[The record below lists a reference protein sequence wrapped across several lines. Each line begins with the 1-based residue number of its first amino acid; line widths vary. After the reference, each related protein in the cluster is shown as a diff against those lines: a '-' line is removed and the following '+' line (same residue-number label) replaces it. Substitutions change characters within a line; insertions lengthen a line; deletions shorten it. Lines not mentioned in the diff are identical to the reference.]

1 MRKKILICNPFISLG
16 GIATFTLTLG
26 NGLISENNDVF
37 YLSTHYEGDYWNK
50 LKGIF
55 NKVYSLEETKNP
67 ILKIIKIVRLIKEI
81 NPDVIIINN
90 CPPINYALP
99 FINIKIKV
107 ISVIHSDDNRYYKLD
122 SRFSGWIDYL
132 VCPSVKLTEKIL
144 TYIPK
149 GDFNKVVKIPHG
161 VKIYKNIH
169 NQNKIKDS
177 LIFVGNID
185 KHKGV
190 DLLIPILKN
199 VVTEFESAVL
209 YIIGKGPLKNELLR
223 NVEENNLTNNVIFIE
238 ELDGESLRKLFLKME
253 VFLFPTKL
261 ESFGLVIPEAM
272 SSGVIPVISNLKGI
286 TDQFIINNKSGF
298 LCTKDNP
305 DEFSQNIINI
315 FDDIELKTT
324 LSQKAK
330 LFVNLEY
337 SEAEMVKRY
346 ISIINKNNLQDSK
359 VKRYSFKWIK
369 LYVNNVRKIID
380 NG

>member
-26 NGLISENNDVF
+26 KGLVSENNDVF
-37 YLSTHYEGDYWNK
+37 YLSTHYKGDFWNK
-50 LKGIF
+50 ASGIF
-55 NKVYSLEETKNP
+55 NKMYSLEDIKNP
-67 ILKIIKIVRLIKEI
+67 ITKIIRIIRLIKEI

-99 FINIKIKV
+99 FIKTKIKV
-107 ISVIHSDDNRYYKLD
+107 ISVIHSDDNRYYKFD

-132 VCPSVKLTEKIL
+132 VCPSSKLTEKIL
-144 TYIPK
+144 TYLPK
-149 GDFNKVVKIPHG
+149 KDYRKVVKISHG
-161 VKIYKNIH
+161 VEISRNI
-169 NQNKIKDS
+169 NFQNKIKNS

-199 VVTEFESAVL
+199 VVREFESAVL
-209 YIIGKGPLKNELLR
+209 YIVGKGPLKNELVR
-223 NVEENNLTNNVIFIE
+223 NVEENNLSTNVIFIE
-238 ELDGESLRKLFLKME
+238 ELDSESLRKLFLKTE

-286 TDQFIINNKSGF
+286 TDQFILNTKNGF
-298 LCTKDNP
+298 LCNQDTP
-305 DEFSQNIINI
+305 EEFSQNIINI
-315 FDDIELKTT
+315 FDDVELKKT
-324 LSQKAK
+324 LSTNANV
-330 LFVNLEY
+330 FVSLEY
-337 SEAEMVKRY
+337 SEAKMVKQY
-346 ISIINKNNLQDSK
+346 LSMINMNNQEHRK
-359 VKRYSFKWIK
+359 VKRFSFKWIK
-369 LYVNNVRKIID
+369 LYINNMRKLMN

>member
-16 GIATFTLTLG
+16 GVATFTLTLG
-26 NGLISENNDVF
+26 KGLIREDNSVF
-37 YLSTHYEGDYWNK
+37 YLSTHYKGDYWDK
-50 LKGIF
+50 ASEIF
-55 NKVYSLEETKNP
+55 NRMYILSDFKNP
-67 ILKIIKIVRLIKEI
+67 IIKIIRIISLIKEI

-99 FINIKIKV
+99 FINNKIKV

-144 TYIPK
+144 TYIPN

-161 VKIYKNIH
+161 VKIHKNIH

-199 VVTEFESAVL
+199 VVTEFASAVL

-238 ELDGESLRKLFLKME
+238 ELDSESMRKLFLKME

-286 TDQFIINNKSGF
+286 TDQFIINNKNGF
-298 LCTKDNP
+298 LCNQDKHE
-305 DEFSQNIINI
+305 EFSQNIIKI
-315 FDDIELKTT
+315 FNDFELKTN

-330 LFVNLEY
+330 FFVSLEY
-337 SEAEMVKRY
+337 SDVEMVKRY
-346 ISIINKNNLQDSK
+346 SSIINKNNQQASK
-359 VKRYSFKWIK
+359 AKRYSFKWIM
-369 LYVNNVRKIID
+369 LYVKNMRKIIH